1 MSSPQRAH
9 VVRRSV
15 AIPAEVVASALD
27 AAPPELRTNFN
38 RLTIVALREYTE
50 RQRAIRLEQAIA
62 EMAADPAIQAACG
75 AISVEFGQ
83 TDADGLVR

>member
-1 MSSPQRAH
+1 VSSPQNAH

-15 AIPAEVVASALD
+15 AIPAEIVASALD
-27 AAPPELRTNFN
+27 AAPEELRTNFN

-50 RQRAIRLEQAIA
+50 RQRMHRLEQAMM
-62 EMAADPAIQAACG
+62 EMARDPEVQTVCG
-75 AISVEFGQ
+75 AIVEEFGQ